1 MSGTV
6 HSISTKITLN
16 PRKTIIRAL
25 HFGLRTLAANFNY
38 SRH

>member
-6 HSISTKITLN
+6 HSVSTKITLK

-25 HFGLRTLAANFNY
+25 HFGLRVLAANFNH